1 MMRWTDEQLA
11 EYAARNTR
19 QTSHVAAVK
28 HLVLPDKQG
37 IGVTPAKG
45 VKGLKLD
52 STQKKSLVVVLP
64 FKLPTWNAL
73 LAMNR
78 FQRAKERHRI
88 HAAVQLACIA
98 SAKG

>member
-1 MMRWTDEQLA
+1 MRMTQEQLDEYTAKRVQQA
-11 EYAARNTR
+11 EQREKNHKRIVGTAKDS
-19 QTSHVAAVK
+19 TSA
-28 HLVLPDKQG
+28 LQ
-37 IGVTPAKG
+37 
-45 VKGLKLD
+45 GLKLD